1 LLDLSLRSNKLPSKL
16 IAAFL
21 KRMCQ
26 ALVRQHLR
34 SEEKIKIL
42 TLIANLMKRH
52 PRCVRLIQK
61 KNKKG
66 MDKKFGE
73 DPYKS
78 DEKDPLVAR
87 AL

>member
-1 LLDLSLRSNKLPSKL
+1 
-16 IAAFL
+16 
-21 KRMCQ
+21 
-26 ALVRQHLR
+26 
-34 SEEKIKIL
+34 
-42 TLIANLMKRH
+42 MKRH

-87 AL
+87 ALQSSLWELEIILKSESDLQVKTWA